1 VSTAE
6 AIHASRQ
13 SSSRVTPREAA
24 VAVVCI
30 ALAVAPFVVPAI
42 PVGTDLPK
50 HAFVAQVLSHYSDP
64 QLKYAEHFRLVLRP
78 RSTVLAEMALAGL
91 MLLAAPFAAVKILMV
106 LAAATLWTST
116 RFMVVQMGK
125 PPIAA
130 LLTLPVLHT
139 FPVFSGFLPYS
150 VSVVMFPFLLG
161 TLLKYPAGRVRA
173 LRVACLLALLYGIHI
188 VAAAIGCL
196 TVGIFALCE
205 LGTMEWLVRLLRQKR
220 TTDIDRAGAIW
231 DLLSMAPAVG
241 LMVYFILQREGRS
254 VHMTYFSPF
263 RQVATYLAYNAVG
276 LSKAGGYAFLA
287 GVLLLAVAA
296 FFGVRRRHTDIRLL
310 MLSAGVFFLGLL
322 LPVQVGDWFV
332 VGSRTFPFALF
343 AAIGLLD
350 LSQAQWRSA
359 AAVGVSVLTIT
370 SALNTTVAVRVQPLY
385 NVFLSG
391 LNSVEYG
398 SRILPIIEDSA
409 LGGNVFVQ
417 PFDGIADAYNI
428 FRGGSNAYVL
438 AYPVLLTGASP
449 IEMKWKPEFD
459 YKFDAGEKHPNYQGV
474 SRVYDYVL
482 VFGNMPET
490 IRQLE
495 SEMRLQFHNGP
506 LRIYRGNSQ
515 WKSR

>member
-1 VSTAE
+1 
-6 AIHASRQ
+6 
-13 SSSRVTPREAA
+13 
-24 VAVVCI
+24 
-30 ALAVAPFVVPAI
+30 
-42 PVGTDLPK
+42 
-50 HAFVAQVLSHYSDP
+50 
-64 QLKYAEHFRLVLRP
+64 
-78 RSTVLAEMALAGL
+78 
-91 MLLAAPFAAVKILMV
+91 
-106 LAAATLWTST
+106 
-116 RFMVVQMGK
+116 
-125 PPIAA
+125 
-130 LLTLPVLHT
+130 
-139 FPVFSGFLPYS
+139 
-150 VSVVMFPFLLG
+150 
-161 TLLKYPAGRVRA
+161 
-173 LRVACLLALLYGIHI
+173 
-188 VAAAIGCL
+188 
-196 TVGIFALCE
+196 
-205 LGTMEWLVRLLRQKR
+205 
-220 TTDIDRAGAIW
+220 
-231 DLLSMAPAVG
+231 
-241 LMVYFILQREGRS
+241 
-254 VHMTYFSPF
+254 
-263 RQVATYLAYNAVG
+263 
-276 LSKAGGYAFLA
+276 
-287 GVLLLAVAA
+287 
-296 FFGVRRRHTDIRLL
+296 
-310 MLSAGVFFLGLL
+310 
-322 LPVQVGDWFV
+322 
-332 VGSRTFPFALF
+332 
-343 AAIGLLD
+343 
-350 LSQAQWRSA
+350 
-359 AAVGVSVLTIT
+359 VLTIT